1 MTKYAIPLK
10 NKRGDNYY
18 ELTPE
23 ERKSR
28 GFFSWEAA
36 LPERLQ
42 PAGQPVERGN
52 AALQKN
58 LNLDSYKKE
67 LTTVN
72 ILTKMSCLL
81 SVLLTAPL
89 LTSCVTE
96 GAAFGLGAG
105 SLHETVMTEKDRNA
119 PPPVYGPPQ
128 IIYRI
133 DDNRYFTLEN
143 YTRCENGQTFYNN
156 KLKNIHVQISPSS
169 GYLFKGRFFWT
180 STRDDYLAFPVTRN
194 DNKAACM
201 GSDKGCMNIVAL
213 TTDGGKT
220 KRSVTYGG
228 YTQDPNGNTK
238 NYDMLVT
245 NEGFYMIKYAFPER
259 SPTSAYALKW
269 TFYPDEE
276 ATNNSFYS
284 GATGPVHQPTL
295 SIDVSQT
302 IQETM
307 QCDRRLEPVQNKR
320 GVDE

>member
-1 MTKYAIPLK
+1 MLRYKKI
-10 NKRGDNYY
+10 
-18 ELTPE
+18 
-23 ERKSR
+23 
-28 GFFSWEAA
+28 
-36 LPERLQ
+36 
-42 PAGQPVERGN
+42 
-52 AALQKN
+52 
-58 LNLDSYKKE
+58 LNLDLYKKE

-72 ILTKMSCLL
+72 ILTKMSCPL

-89 LTSCVTE
+89 LTGCVTE

-156 KLKNIHVQISPSS
+156 KKNGVHTKVSNAS
-169 GYLFKGRFFWT
+169 GYLFKGRFFWL
-180 STRDDYLAFPVTRN
+180 STRDDYLAFPATADTKNSPCVG
-194 DNKAACM
+194 A
-201 GSDKGCMNIVAL
+201 DKGCVNAVIV

-220 KRSVTYGG
+220 LHGVGYGS
-228 YTQDPNGNTK
+228 NTTSPTEATK
-238 NYDMLVT
+238 DYDMLVT
-245 NEGFYMIKYAFPER
+245 NEGFYMIKYTFPER
-259 SPTSAYALKW
+259 SSTGAYALKW

-276 ATNNSFYS
+276 ATNNSFYP